1 MAEPVTIVGQGL
13 AGSLLAWTLGKAG
26 VDVAIVDAGPATA
39 ASRVGAGLI
48 TPVTGRR
55 WVKTWGVDAWLD
67 PALALYREIED
78 VVGVPLV
85 RRLRVRRRF
94 RDEADREM
102 LAAKVTRGELA
113 PYVTAWDDDGAWI
126 EGAAQVDTA
135 ALIATLR
142 RRWREAGCLR
152 EATISPEALRRG
164 GAMTVLCG
172 GAGTLDAFAFVPWEL
187 AWGEIVEGGLAGL
200 EPDVVLNRGHW
211 VLPMTGG
218 RARVGATYE
227 RAEHPAPR
235 EPSAAAREELA
246 HSAYELTG
254 QRLTVT
260 GQDGGWRV
268 TVPDRRPCVGVHPEQ
283 PDLGLIG
290 ALGSKGTLWAPAL
303 AQAWAAY
310 LCGATPFAAEVEV
323 GRFWTAPQS
332 D

>member
-1 MAEPVTIVGQGL
+1 M
-13 AGSLLAWTLGKAG
+13 
-26 VDVAIVDAGPATA
+26 VDAGPATA

-55 WVKTWGVDAWLD
+55 WVKTWGVDAWLH
-67 PALALYREIED
+67 PALAMYREIED
-78 VVGVPLV
+78 ITGVRLV

-94 RDEADREM
+94 RDTADREL
-102 LAAKVTRGELA
+102 LAAKVARGELA

-142 RRWREAGCLR
+142 RRWLEAGCLR
-152 EATISPEALRRG
+152 EASVSPEAVRRR

-187 AWGEIVEGGLAGL
+187 AWGEIVEGELAGL

-211 VLPMTGG
+211 VLPISGG

-227 RAEHPAPR
+227 RAERPGPR
-235 EPSAAAREELA
+235 GPTAGACEELA
-246 HSAYELTG
+246 RSAYELAG
-254 QRLTVT
+254 QPLAVT

-268 TVPDRRPCVGVHPEQ
+268 TVPDRRPCAGVHPEN

-303 AQAWAAY
+303 AQAWRAY
-310 LCGATPFAAEVEV
+310 LSGATPFPSEVEV
-323 GRFWTAPQS
+323 GRFWGVARS
-332 D
+332 V